1 MKNITFSAK
10 EEAIE
15 KARKAAAQQ
24 HRTLNELFREW
35 LDSVSSDTTRHKKN
49 PKRFDELWEQVN
61 YLRVGKRLSRD
72 EMNER

>member
-15 KARKAAAQQ
+15 KARKTAARQ

-35 LDSVSSDTTRHKKN
+35 LDDVPVASTRNKKN
-49 PKRFDELWEQVN
+49 PERFDELWEQVN